1 MPSGSVERPRVWWG
15 CVEQVIP
22 LLSSAAPLYQDL
34 EPGRAGS
41 APFAVIGDTQD
52 TLFWEKWFLLR
63 ESNPV
68 ERAALFSHL
77 AAHRPEFLVHLGD
90 LTCDG
95 GSEARWRE
103 FDRLTEVLRG
113 IVPLLPVM
121 GNHDYWLSRARAD
134 RQLHVRF
141 PQLRP
146 RPWYTRAYGRL
157 ALVVLD
163 TNARVLSSQEWQE
176 QQAWYGTTLAACDK
190 DPAIAGVLVFAHHP
204 PYTNSTVT
212 RDDAAV
218 QRAFVPALAGSRKT
232 LAMIS
237 GHTHAYEHFL
247 EQGKHFIV
255 AGGGGGPRVRLRS
268 GMHQVHQDLCLGAAP
283 RPFHFLWMTPVAD
296 GVRVEVKGLEKGATA
311 LQEMDQFDL
320 RARA

>member
-1 MPSGSVERPRVWWG
+1 V
-15 CVEQVIP
+15 
-22 LLSSAAPLYQDL
+22 
-34 EPGRAGS
+34 GS
-41 APFAVIGDTQD
+41 APFAVIGDTQG
-52 TLFWEKWFLLR
+52 TMSWERWLLFR
-63 ESNPV
+63 ESNPA
-68 ERAALFSHL
+68 ERAALFSQL

-95 GSEARWRE
+95 GSAGRWRD
-103 FDRLTEVLRG
+103 FDRLADELRREN
-113 IVPLLPVM
+113 VPLLPVM
-121 GNHDYWLSRARAD
+121 GNHDYWLGRARAD
-134 RQLHVRF
+134 RQLHARF
-141 PQLRP
+141 PQLRQ
-146 RPWYTRAYGRL
+146 RPWYARVYGRL
-157 ALVVLD
+157 ALVILD
-163 TNARVLSSQEWQE
+163 TNARVLSPREWQE
-176 QQAWYGTTLAACDK
+176 QQAWFGATLAACDK
-190 DPAIAGVLVFAHHP
+190 DAAIAGVLVFAHHP

-218 QRAFVPALAGSRKT
+218 RQAFVPALAGSRKT
-232 LAMIS
+232 LGMIS

-255 AGGGGGPRVRLRS
+255 AGGGGGPRVRLRL
-268 GMHQVHQDLCLGAAP
+268 GTRQVHHDLCPGAAP